1 MGPRQQQIANYAGK
15 SVKMPLS
22 NRIAGK
28 VKIMAADYFE
38 LLGVDGD
45 AKGDES
51 SLRQAIDSGTAA
63 GGEHLQ
69 VDDAPREQAEKGVT
83 ASEPADP
90 KKVGQLLLE
99 HMATGGPPYQA
110 DKTAGK
116 PKAEAEKEAALT
128 KQTAEADGQ
137 PADDKQAA
145 TKKPQSR
152 EERAQHA
159 ARRRER
165 EQRQLA
171 EQIREQERQ
180 HLAEEQDTFIASLK
194 LTDPYT
200 MAPIRTKADYER
212 YLAAVQDEQARLD
225 YGTAEG
231 QARLDSGIAEGQA
244 RLDYGTAEEQTGMSS
259 GTAEGQA
266 SQEELAADISALQQ
280 AQQAIAVARESL
292 AKAEFTQQQ
301 AQGAARLEHE
311 LAAVA
316 KLDPAITSLDALRD
330 QEYTPAIIERLR
342 RGYDLVDAYRLA
354 TEELRGAKDTAR
366 RQQALMNRA
375 SGKKHLRP
383 NTPQQGTAL
392 VNPPAEIKKYYRMM
406 CPELSD
412 KEIAKHYT
420 RELNERGE

>member
-51 SLRQAIDSGTAA
+51 SLGQAIDSGAAA

-99 HMATGGPPYQA
+99 HMATSGPQYQA

-145 TKKPQSR
+145 AKKPQSR

-212 YLAAVQDEQARLD
+212 YLAAVQDEQTRLD
-225 YGTAEG
+225 YGA
-231 QARLDSGIAEGQA
+231 
-244 RLDYGTAEEQTGMSS
+244 AEEQT
-259 GTAEGQA
+259 

>member
-1 MGPRQQQIANYAGK
+1 
-15 SVKMPLS
+15 MPLS

-45 AKGDES
+45 GQGDGS
-51 SLRQAIDSGTAA
+51 SLRQAIDSGAAA
-63 GGEHLQ
+63 GGEHPQ

-90 KKVGQLLLE
+90 KNVGQLLRE
-99 HMATGGPPYQA
+99 HLATSGPKYQA
-110 DKTAGK
+110 DKTAGRQ
-116 PKAEAEKEAALT
+116 KAELDKDAALN
-128 KQTAEADGQ
+128 KQIAEADEQ

-145 TKKPQSR
+145 AKKPQSR

-180 HLAEEQDTFIASLK
+180 RLAEEQDTFIASLK

-212 YLAAVQDEQARLD
+212 YLAAVQDEQAQLNSSAAT
-225 YGTAEG
+225 GHA
-231 QARLDSGIAEGQA
+231 SK
-244 RLDYGTAEEQTGMSS
+244 EEF
-259 GTAEGQA
+259 
-266 SQEELAADISALQQ
+266 AADISALRQ

-292 AKAEFTQQQ
+292 AKAEFTKQQ
-301 AQGAARLEHE
+301 AQGAARLEHD

-366 RQQALMNRA
+366 RQQALLNRA

-383 NTPQQGTAL
+383 NTPQQGTTL

-420 RELNERGE
+420 RELNEHGE

>member
-51 SLRQAIDSGTAA
+51 SLGQAIDPGAAA

-116 PKAEAEKEAALT
+116 PKAETEKEAALT

-145 TKKPQSR
+145 AKKPQSR

-212 YLAAVQDEQARLD
+212 YLAAVQD
-225 YGTAEG
+225 
-231 QARLDSGIAEGQA
+231 
-244 RLDYGTAEEQTGMSS
+244 
-259 GTAEGQA
+259 
-266 SQEELAADISALQQ
+266 
-280 AQQAIAVARESL
+280 
-292 AKAEFTQQQ
+292 
-301 AQGAARLEHE
+301 
-311 LAAVA
+311 
-316 KLDPAITSLDALRD
+316 
-330 QEYTPAIIERLR
+330 
-342 RGYDLVDAYRLA
+342 
-354 TEELRGAKDTAR
+354 
-366 RQQALMNRA
+366 
-375 SGKKHLRP
+375 
-383 NTPQQGTAL
+383 
-392 VNPPAEIKKYYRMM
+392 
-406 CPELSD
+406 
-412 KEIAKHYT
+412 
-420 RELNERGE
+420 

>member
-1 MGPRQQQIANYAGK
+1 MGASMGPRQQQIANYAGK

-38 LLGVDGD
+38 LLGGDGD
-45 AKGDES
+45 GQGDGS
-51 SLRQAIDSGTAA
+51 SLGQAIDSGTVA
-63 GGEHLQ
+63 GGEHPQ

-99 HMATGGPPYQA
+99 HMATGGLQYQA
-110 DKTAGK
+110 DKTAGRQ
-116 PKAEAEKEAALT
+116 KAELDKDAALN
-128 KQTAEADGQ
+128 KQIAEADGQ

-145 TKKPQSR
+145 AKKPQSR

-180 HLAEEQDTFIASLK
+180 RLAEEQDTFIASLK

-212 YLAAVQDEQARLD
+212 YLAAVEDEQARF
-225 YGTAEG
+225 
-231 QARLDSGIAEGQA
+231 DSGAA
-244 RLDYGTAEEQTGMSS
+244 TDRS
-259 GTAEGQA
+259 
-266 SQEELAADISALQQ
+266 SQEEPADDISSLQQ
-280 AQQAIAVARESL
+280 ARQAIAAARESL
-292 AKAEFTQQQ
+292 AKAEFTKQQ
-301 AQGAARLEHE
+301 AQGAARLEHD

-316 KLDPAITSLDALRD
+316 RLDPAITSLDALRD

-366 RQQALMNRA
+366 RQQALMNRT

-383 NTPQQGTAL
+383 NTPQQGTTL

-420 RELNERGE
+420 RELKERGE

>member
-45 AKGDES
+45 AQGDES
-51 SLRQAIDSGTAA
+51 SLGQAIDSGAAA

-99 HMATGGPPYQA
+99 HMATSGPPYQA

-145 TKKPQSR
+145 AKKPQSR

-200 MAPIRTKADYER
+200 MAPIRTKTDYER

-231 QARLDSGIAEGQA
+231 QARLD
-244 RLDYGTAEEQTGMSS
+244 YGTAEE
-259 GTAEGQA
+259 QA

-292 AKAEFTQQQ
+292 ARAEFTQQQ
-301 AQGAARLEHE
+301 AQSAARLEHE

>member
-51 SLRQAIDSGTAA
+51 SLGQAIDPGAAA

-116 PKAEAEKEAALT
+116 PKAETEKEAALT

-145 TKKPQSR
+145 AKKPQSR

-225 YGTAEG
+225 YGA
-231 QARLDSGIAEGQA
+231 
-244 RLDYGTAEEQTGMSS
+244 AEEQTGMSS
-259 GTAEGQA
+259 GTAEEQA

>member
-51 SLRQAIDSGTAA
+51 SLGQAIDPGTAA

-145 TKKPQSR
+145 AKKPQSR

-212 YLAAVQDEQARLD
+212 YLAAVQDEQTRLD
-225 YGTAEG
+225 YGA
-231 QARLDSGIAEGQA
+231 
-244 RLDYGTAEEQTGMSS
+244 AEEQT
-259 GTAEGQA
+259 

-383 NTPQQGTAL
+383 NTPQQGTAW

>member
-51 SLRQAIDSGTAA
+51 SLGQAIDPGTAA

-99 HMATGGPPYQA
+99 LMATGGPPYQA

-145 TKKPQSR
+145 AKKPQSR

-212 YLAAVQDEQARLD
+212 YLAAVQDEQTRLCLLYTSD
-225 YGTAEG
+225 
-231 QARLDSGIAEGQA
+231 
-244 RLDYGTAEEQTGMSS
+244 
-259 GTAEGQA
+259 
-266 SQEELAADISALQQ
+266 AAD
-280 AQQAIAVARESL
+280 
-292 AKAEFTQQQ
+292 
-301 AQGAARLEHE
+301 E
-311 LAAVA
+311 L
-316 KLDPAITSLDALRD
+316 
-330 QEYTPAIIERLR
+330 
-342 RGYDLVDAYRLA
+342 
-354 TEELRGAKDTAR
+354 
-366 RQQALMNRA
+366 
-375 SGKKHLRP
+375 
-383 NTPQQGTAL
+383 
-392 VNPPAEIKKYYRMM
+392 
-406 CPELSD
+406 
-412 KEIAKHYT
+412 
-420 RELNERGE
+420 